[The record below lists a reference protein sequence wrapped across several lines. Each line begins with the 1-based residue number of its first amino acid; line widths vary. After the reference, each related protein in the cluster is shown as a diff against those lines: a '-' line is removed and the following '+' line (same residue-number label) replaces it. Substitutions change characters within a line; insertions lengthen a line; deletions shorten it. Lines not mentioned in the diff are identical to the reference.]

1 MGWYDKLS
9 FTLTNTI
16 GGEEYAVSDPQSVII
31 GTFKE
36 KLQDAAK
43 SILEQEI
50 DGRQIIEAARKA
62 VNDNWFM
69 RSLSGIVQNTRTNA
83 YILEETKLSVKLE
96 YCCCEIDNKGKIKY
110 FMNPV
115 SGVDSFNLIF
125 SLKEASMRRMNTYT
139 NQLKV
144 MLKRTASNLKK
155 KACKKQ
161 KK

>member
-1 MGWYDKLS
+1 
-9 FTLTNTI
+9 
-16 GGEEYAVSDPQSVII
+16 
-31 GTFKE
+31 
-36 KLQDAAK
+36 
-43 SILEQEI
+43 
-50 DGRQIIEAARKA
+50 
-62 VNDNWFM
+62 
-69 RSLSGIVQNTRTNA
+69 
-83 YILEETKLSVKLE
+83 
-96 YCCCEIDNKGKIKY
+96 
-110 FMNPV
+110 MNPV